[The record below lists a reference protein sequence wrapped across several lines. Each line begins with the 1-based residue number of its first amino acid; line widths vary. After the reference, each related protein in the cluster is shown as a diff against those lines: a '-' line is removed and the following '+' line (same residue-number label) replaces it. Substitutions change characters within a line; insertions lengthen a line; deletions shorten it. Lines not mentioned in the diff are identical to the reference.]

1 MRIGIPKENN
11 EKETRVAIVP
21 VSIPKLMKLGF
32 EVVIEKGA
40 KTKSLDE
47 VMKCELIASIDVPNF
62 KDMKKGQML
71 ACIADPFRNLEQT
84 KEIVNAGITLLSL
97 EVIPRRLSKDSLWTL
112 TLVKIIY
119 LVTRQL

>member
-40 KTKSLDE
+40 GEKSGYSDAE
-47 VMKCELIASIDVPNF
+47 
-62 KDMKKGQML
+62 
-71 ACIADPFRNLEQT
+71 
-84 KEIVNAGITLLSL
+84 
-97 EVIPRRLSKDSLWTL
+97 
-112 TLVKIIY
+112 
-119 LVTRQL
+119 